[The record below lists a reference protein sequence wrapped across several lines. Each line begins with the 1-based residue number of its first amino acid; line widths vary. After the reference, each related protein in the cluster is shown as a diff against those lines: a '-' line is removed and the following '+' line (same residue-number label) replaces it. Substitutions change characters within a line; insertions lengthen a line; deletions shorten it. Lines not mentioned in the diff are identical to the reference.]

1 MAPATPIIRVPAFSI
16 PFSKKQLSDT
26 LTLNQF
32 QAEVYDLVNRGKDVV
47 LTAPTGAGK
56 TLTLLLNTEKGV
68 TIPRN
73 HKLRGFI
80 ALYPNNTL
88 LLNQICTVEEILVE
102 HLGAEIKDAKD
113 SSQGKLCEAGR
124 IIRKENPLR
133 VYKVDTSRAGNA
145 WAGSRYVVLLALSGR
160 YITSPNG
167 EPKREVIE
175 HLVEEIYNRYARKE
189 DTYLMVFATPDT
201 YLLVSTGAY
210 RDFNKVGKTL
220 HNILVAL
227 AEGKTLEEIDNI
239 LRITQ
244 VMIREEVGSI
254 ATAQRLFQL
263 PLFIDEFHLYGPYE
277 IDALV
282 AILKLYKEYMN
293 GENPV
298 VFSSATPAEDILE
311 EIKPHLQLNPA
322 SVKAK
327 LVGGGKGFPVRGD
340 TEFILLPVED
350 AGKGYSAYFRASDR
364 VPSIVENDLL
374 AELRALRDGKALII
388 LDRLWMV
395 SVLARGLSSKGLKV
409 DCIASIIPPEG
420 CSPGSSIIVGS
431 EATTQGV
438 NLGRVVLGVTAGTSS
453 EDVVQRIGRIGRRGV
468 DSKVYLVLPAYALE
482 ENPPRGRMGYYELVD
497 WVRRVYPDYP
507 KRKRDVAKLLPE
519 KFRKMRRK
527 LIYFLGIASLI
538 RTSGASV
545 LGDGLESLRQDA
557 QSLLGAYAGPPRSLA
572 KLLMF
577 RRTGFTAAYR
587 IDWGKGGEAY
597 QARGEASIGLLV
609 RNFKIERIDNEG
621 TLHIS
626 LEPERSTLKVIVE
639 KDPSPFSGRIVELRL
654 LMKLLSGR
662 ISIGDRITL
671 EAPQAKDTLVYL
683 GDFGGEVSE
692 YLSYT
697 GEGAE
702 ISAPKGSRYA
712 VVFI

>member
-1 MAPATPIIRVPAFSI
+1 MSSAAPIILVQAFSI

-32 QAEVYDLVNRGKDVV
+32 QAEVYELVNRGEDVV
-47 LTAPTGAGK
+47 LTAPTGSGK

-68 TIPRN
+68 TIPGN

-88 LLNQICTVEEILVE
+88 LLNQMCTVEEILVE
-102 HLGAEIKDAKD
+102 HLGAEIIDAKD
-113 SSQGKLCEAGR
+113 SDQGKLCRAGR
-124 IIRKENPLR
+124 IIGESPLI

-145 WAGSRYVVLLALSGR
+145 WAGSRYVILLALSGR

-175 HLVEEIYNRYARKE
+175 HLVEGIYNKYARKE
-189 DTYLMVFATPDT
+189 DTYLIVFATPDT
-201 YLLVSTGAY
+201 YMLVSTGAY

-227 AEGKTLEEIDNI
+227 AEGKTLEEVDDI
-239 LRITQ
+239 LRETQ
-244 VMIREEVGSI
+244 VMVREEVGSI

-277 IDALV
+277 VDSLI
-282 AILKLYKEYMN
+282 AILKLYKEYIG
-293 GENPV
+293 GENPI

-311 EIKPHLQLNPA
+311 EIKPHVQLNPV
-322 SVKAK
+322 SVRAN
-327 LVGGGKGFPVRGD
+327 LAGGGDGFPVRGD

-350 AGKGYSAYFRASDR
+350 AGRGYTAYFRASDR

-374 AELRALRDGKALII
+374 AMLRTLRAGKALII

-395 SVLARGLSSKGLKV
+395 SVLARSLSSRGLKV
-409 DCIASIIPPEG
+409 DCIASIIPQED
-420 CSPGSSIIVGS
+420 CTPGSNIIVGS

-497 WVRRVYPDYP
+497 WVKRVYPDYP
-507 KRKRDVAKLLPE
+507 KRRRDVANLLPE
-519 KFRKMRRK
+519 EFRRMRRK
-527 LIYFLGIASLI
+527 LIYSLGIASLARI
-538 RTSGASV
+538 SGAKK
-545 LGDGLESLRQDA
+545 LGDGLQSLRQEA
-557 QSLLGAYAGPPRSLA
+557 RSLLGAYAGRPSSLA

-577 RRTGFTAAYR
+577 RRTGFTVAYK
-587 IDWGKGGEAY
+587 IDSGMGN
-597 QARGEASIGLLV
+597 QVRGEASIGLLV
-609 RNFKIERIDNEG
+609 RNFKIKGIDNEG
-621 TLHIS
+621 TLWIS

-639 KDPSPFSGRIVELRL
+639 KNPSPFSGRIVELRL
-654 LMKLLSGR
+654 LMKLLNGR